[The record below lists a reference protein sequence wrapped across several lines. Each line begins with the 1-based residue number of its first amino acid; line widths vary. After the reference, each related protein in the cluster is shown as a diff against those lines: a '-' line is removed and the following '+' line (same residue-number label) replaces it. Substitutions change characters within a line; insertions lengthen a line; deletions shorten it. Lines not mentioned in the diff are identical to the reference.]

1 MLEGKKSLE
10 AQLLDLPQLRRNLL
24 HESFWVYENAP
35 RMRERFAKLG
45 LGCNPLSFSCVPHDV
60 PDDVSKWCLR
70 VYSWYQLKH
79 HVAKLQEYKARRQ
92 TCKLGEPSL
101 QRRFKT
107 RSYTFILRVKL
118 FGHWSDV
125 QRVPVSQA
133 EPNRDATKPDV
144 QDLHRKVAYWSFFCT
159 MQACG
164 PTVIHLSGS
173 SRRTAG
179 GPKCH
184 LCNTWLCA
192 SSLASHLCVS

>member
-1 MLEGKKSLE
+1 M
-10 AQLLDLPQLRRNLL
+10 
-24 HESFWVYENAP
+24 VYENAP

-45 LGCNPLSFSCVPHDV
+45 LGCNPLSLSCVPHDV
-60 PDDVSKWCLR
+60 PDDLSKWCLR

-107 RSYTFILRVKL
+107 RRETFILRVKL

-133 EPNRDATKPDV
+133 EAKQICNKARCSGPAQESCALVILLYNAGM
-144 QDLHRKVAYWSFFCT
+144 WSNGHPFEWI
-159 MQACG
+159 Q
-164 PTVIHLSGS
+164 
-173 SRRTAG
+173 
-179 GPKCH
+179 
-184 LCNTWLCA
+184 
-192 SSLASHLCVS
+192 